1 MTIIGDLSKSNAGD
15 TAAWSP
21 GLRSMAGGGKAA
33 SKIHNNSLGKSGGRE
48 E

>member
-1 MTIIGDLSKSNAGD
+1 MMIIGDLSKSNAGD

-21 GLRSMAGGGKAA
+21 GLRSMAGGGKVA
-33 SKIHNNSLGKSGGRE
+33 SKIHNSLGKSGGRE